1 MLEIASF
8 GICYNFVY
16 VKMISCALI
25 LSSAT
30 GSAFIDAA
38 EILEAM
44 VG

>member
-16 VKMISCALI
+16 DKMISCALT

-30 GSAFIDAA
+30 GFAFIDAA
-38 EILEAM
+38 SILDAI